1 MFPGASRRCSVMF
14 SGFMLN
20 AWVVATM
27 VALVAGVVGFFTVL
41 RGSAFVAHAVPQAG
55 FAGAAGAS
63 LLGVSTFV
71 GLGAFAVLSALAIGL
86 LGRRGRH
93 DAITALVLVF
103 MLGLGAL
110 FLSWSQEYASAIY
123 ALLFGE
129 VLGVSTNQV
138 LTTAA
143 FGAVT
148 IGAVMIFFRPLL
160 LSSVVPEVAEARG
173 VRSRRMEICFL
184 LIVAVATTMSVP
196 VVGAL
201 LMFSLMIGAPG
212 AARVLTAKPFVALGL
227 SVAISLTIVW
237 IAIAA
242 SYETDWPVGF
252 YVGVLGA
259 VFFLAARSWA
269 AWRLPRV
276 GLTGVALQQTR
287 RARSFRSASAT
298 TTGTGPA

>member
-1 MFPGASRRCSVMF
+1 MF
-14 SGFMLN
+14 SGFMVN
-20 AWVVATM
+20 AWAVATM
-27 VALVAGVVGFFTVL
+27 VAVVAGVVGFFTVL

-63 LLGVSTFV
+63 LLGISTFA
-71 GLGAFAVLSALAIGL
+71 GLGVFALVSALAIGI
-86 LGRRGRH
+86 LGKRGRH
-93 DAITALVLVF
+93 DAMTALVLVF

-129 VLGVSTNQV
+129 VLGVSSNEV
-138 LTTAA
+138 LTTAL
-143 FGAVT
+143 FGLVC
-148 IGAVMIFFRPLL
+148 ILVVVVLFRPLL

-173 VRSRRMEICFL
+173 VRSGRMEIGFL
-184 LIVAVATTMSVP
+184 FVVAVATTMSVP

-212 AARVLTAKPFVALGL
+212 AARIVTGKPLGALAL
-227 SVAISLTIVW
+227 SVAMSLAIVW

-252 YVGVLGA
+252 FIGVLGA
-259 VFFLAARSWA
+259 VFFLVARRSA
-269 AWRLPRV
+269 AWRRPRVEGTGGDGKLATRRGLPRPI
-276 GLTGVALQQTR
+276 A
-287 RARSFRSASAT
+287 ASTSGA
-298 TTGTGPA
+298 GPA

>member
-1 MFPGASRRCSVMF
+1 MF

-27 VALVAGVVGFFTVL
+27 VAVVAGVVGFFTVL
-41 RGSAFVAHAVPQAG
+41 RGAAFVAHAVPQAG

-63 LLGVSTFV
+63 LLGVSTFA
-71 GLGAFAVLSALAIGL
+71 GLGVFAVISSLAIGL

-129 VLGVSTNQV
+129 VLGISNNQ
-138 LTTAA
+138 LLATAA
-143 FGAVT
+143 FGLVSISAVL
-148 IGAVMIFFRPLL
+148 VVFRPLL

-173 VRSRRMEICFL
+173 VGSRRMEICFL
-184 LIVAVATTMSVP
+184 LIVAMATTMSVP

-212 AARVLTAKPFVALGL
+212 AARVLTGKPSAALGL

-252 YVGVLGA
+252 FVGVLGA
-259 VFFLAARSWA
+259 TFFLAARWWV
-269 AWRLPRV
+269 AWRLPRSRAA
-276 GLTGVALQQTR
+276 GQGSQPSSS
-287 RARSFRSASAT
+287 ARSLQSPAPTSTA
-298 TTGTGPA
+298 TGPT

>member
-1 MFPGASRRCSVMF
+1 MF

-27 VALVAGVVGFFTVL
+27 VAVVAGVVGFFTVL
-41 RGSAFVAHAVPQAG
+41 RGAAFVAHAVPQAG

-63 LLGVSTFV
+63 LLGVSTFA
-71 GLGAFAVLSALAIGL
+71 GLGVFAVISSLAIGL

-129 VLGVSTNQV
+129 VLGISNNQ
-138 LTTAA
+138 LLATAA
-143 FGAVT
+143 FGLVSISAVL
-148 IGAVMIFFRPLL
+148 VVFRPLL

-173 VRSRRMEICFL
+173 VGSRRMEICFL
-184 LIVAVATTMSVP
+184 LIVAMATTMSVP

-212 AARVLTAKPFVALGL
+212 AARVLTGKPSAALGL

-252 YVGVLGA
+252 FVGVLGA
-259 VFFLAARSWA
+259 TFFLAARWWV
-269 AWRLPRV
+269 AWRLPRER
-276 GLTGVALQQTR
+276 GAGQGPQPSSS
-287 RARSFRSASAT
+287 ARSLRSPAAT
-298 TTGTGPA
+298 STATGPT

>member
-1 MFPGASRRCSVMF
+1 MF

-20 AWVVATM
+20 AWLVATM
-27 VALVAGVVGFFTVL
+27 VAVVAGVVGFFTVL
-41 RGSAFVAHAVPQAG
+41 RGAAFVAHAVPQAG

-63 LLGVSTFV
+63 LLGVSTFA
-71 GLGAFAVLSALAIGL
+71 GLGVFAVISSLAIGL

-129 VLGVSTNQV
+129 VLGISNNQ
-138 LTTAA
+138 LLATAA
-143 FGAVT
+143 FGLVS
-148 IGAVMIFFRPLL
+148 ISAVMVVFRPLL

-173 VRSRRMEICFL
+173 VGSRRMEICFL
-184 LIVAVATTMSVP
+184 LIVAMATTMSVP

-212 AARVLTAKPFVALGL
+212 AARVLTGKPSAALGL

-252 YVGVLGA
+252 FVGVLGA
-259 VFFLAARSWA
+259 TFFLAARWWV

-276 GLTGVALQQTR
+276 RGAGQSPQPSSS
-287 RARSFRSASAT
+287 ARSLRSPAPTSTA
-298 TTGTGPA
+298 TGPT

>member
-1 MFPGASRRCSVMF
+1 
-14 SGFMLN
+14 
-20 AWVVATM
+20 
-27 VALVAGVVGFFTVL
+27 
-41 RGSAFVAHAVPQAG
+41 
-55 FAGAAGAS
+55 
-63 LLGVSTFV
+63 
-71 GLGAFAVLSALAIGL
+71 
-86 LGRRGRH
+86 
-93 DAITALVLVF
+93 

-129 VLGVSTNQV
+129 VLGISNNQ
-138 LTTAA
+138 LLATAA
-143 FGAVT
+143 FGLVS
-148 IGAVMIFFRPLL
+148 ISAVMVVFRPLL

-173 VRSRRMEICFL
+173 VGSRRMEICFL

-212 AARVLTAKPFVALGL
+212 AARVLTGKPSAALGL

-252 YVGVLGA
+252 FVGVLGA
-259 VFFLAARSWA
+259 TFFLAARWWV
-269 AWRLPRV
+269 AWRLPRSR
-276 GLTGVALQQTR
+276 VAGQGPQPSSS
-287 RARSFRSASAT
+287 ARSLQSPVPTSTA
-298 TTGTGPA
+298 TGPT